1 MLNTH
6 KDIKIALEDII
17 KHNLNSKKNNSKL
30 YKYILKS
37 FNSKDNYDYIVETL
51 EYYVSTLIN
60 SHTIYNQLI
69 YNNKP
74 IRFVFKTNTTDFLTE
89 LCNDL
94 CFNKFQL
101 VIYRDKKK
109 KNGFHI
115 IYPNTYFNNKKELN
129 NLLEER
135 KKKYPEIEII
145 EDMYIPHILN
155 ETIEVISPVN
165 LKKISS
171 FSKIEK
177 EKLFNNTIL
186 NPIDIEHIEP
196 YYKNNVN
203 NNIDTI
209 NVDEEDFNKILEN
222 NGYVDI
228 GKDEFLLKKQSKLLE
243 IKNLK
248 QLKNEENKLLK
259 KELKNQKILEKEQQ
273 KLKKQQQ
280 KKENILKQKE
290 IKELKLIGEDKFYIE
305 DVVGKELEDINNT
318 QENDNY
324 DKETDKKEDKEEDK
338 KEDKEEDKKEDKEDK
353 EEDKKEDKKE
363 DKEEEDYEE
372 EYVYDE
378 NDNEC
383 EDIERT
389 ERKRYILE
397 EVIKDKGVVL
407 YNKLDEIDNNIDNK
421 YIFKIIQFKNK
432 KVLDIFYICEK
443 LNNIIK
449 LKNLID
455 DKNIYGVYQYIDYNK
470 PIRLYFYLKYIDNLE
485 EICEFLDI
493 KLEDIIIQKINMIQP
508 KINIKLS
515 RYDNLDEN
523 KRYLIIHKEKYFNT
537 KSGLDMYLFKM
548 NLAKHYINIEI
559 NTYIPFIFSKYVKL
573 VNYNTKNIG
582 NKVEVLETYK
592 KINIILKYSIL
603 NIYTKEDKKSLINIT
618 ENINRIDFKKKFVDC
633 RDFDKDADILFIKSS
648 MGSGKSTSLVNYINN
663 MEDVV
668 NKKILIISSRITL
681 SNTIYQKFNKTNIKF
696 SNYLSI
702 HNKDTLT
709 NCLKLI
715 ISPNS
720 LIKLQEPLQKYDVVW
735 IDEATSLITYLVSFP
750 YYDLRNIVDVLF
762 RIIYQ
767 TTQLI
772 LTDAD
777 IDELLIEIYTR
788 IKQTK
793 NYKLLSYNNYCKV
806 NELIYSPINNIYE
819 NICKDIKNGKNL
831 YICSDSIK
839 ETKKIYN
846 TIVDGLG
853 IRGEDIMLYNSE
865 SIAEYDRYISEG
877 VNKFWNKYR
886 VVIVSPKVIYG
897 IDFTEHHFHR
907 VYGIYK
913 GGHILSCREIS
924 QQLNRIRNIL
934 DKEITINIVKNNNN
948 LISDVFTFKYYL
960 EKKYYNRV
968 YLNKLSL
975 GSNNRAE
982 LDNLLNILTFVYND
996 ENYRLLDITNPYN
1009 LMVLY
1014 KIIEKN
1020 KGLNT
1025 FEL

>member
-6 KDIKIALEDII
+6 KDIKVALEDII
-17 KHNLNSKKNNSKL
+17 KHNLNCKKDNNKL

-37 FNSKDNYDYIVETL
+37 FNSKHNYDYMVETG
-51 EYYVSTLIN
+51 EYFLSTLIH

-74 IRFVFKTNTTDFLTE
+74 IRFVFKTNTTKFLTE
-89 LCNDL
+89 LCNEL

-109 KNGFHI
+109 KDGFYI
-115 IYPNTYFNNKKELN
+115 IYPNIYFNNKKELN
-129 NLLEER
+129 SLLE
-135 KKKYPEIEII
+135 KQKNKYPEIEMI

-155 ETIEVISPVN
+155 ETIEVISPIN

-171 FSKIEK
+171 FNKLEK

-186 NPIDIEHIEP
+186 NPIDIEDIEP
-196 YYKNNVN
+196 YYKDNVN
-203 NNIDTI
+203 ENIDTI
-209 NVDEEDFNKILEN
+209 NIDKENFDEILES
-222 NGYVDI
+222 NGHVDI
-228 GKDEFLLKKQSKLLE
+228 SNDELLLKKQSKLLE

-248 QLKNEENKLLK
+248 HSKSEEKKLLK
-259 KELKNQKILEKEQQ
+259 KELKKQKQLEKEQQ
-273 KLKKQQQ
+273 KLKNHQQ
-280 KKENILKQKE
+280 KKENTLKQKE
-290 IKELKLIGEDKFYIE
+290 LNELKLIGEDKFYVE
-305 DVVGKELEDINNT
+305 DVVEKELEDINNSNIVINDNILTNNTTENNT

-324 DKETDKKEDKEEDK
+324 DKEEVNKEEK
-338 KEDKEEDKKEDKEDK
+338 KG
-353 EEDKKEDKKE
+353 
-363 DKEEEDYEE
+363 EEEKSEEYYEE
-372 EYVYDE
+372 KQGCEE
-378 NDNEC
+378 SNDVE
-383 EDIERT
+383 EDIERV
-389 ERKRYILE
+389 ERKRYMLE
-397 EVIKDKGVVL
+397 EVIKDTDIIL
-407 YNKLDEIDNNIDNK
+407 YNNLDEIGFNTDNK
-421 YIFKIIQFKNK
+421 YIFKIIQFKEK
-432 KVLDIFYICEK
+432 KVLDIFYIYEK
-443 LNNIIK
+443 LDKIIK
-449 LKNLID
+449 LKNLIED
-455 DKNIYGVYQYIDYNK
+455 ENIYGVYQYIDYNK
-470 PIRLYFYLKYIDNLE
+470 PIRLYFYLRDIDNLE

-508 KINIKLS
+508 TSYAKLNK
-515 RYDNLDEN
+515 YDNPNEN
-523 KRYLIIHKEKYFNT
+523 KKYLIIHKEKYFNT
-537 KSGLDMYLFKM
+537 KSGLDIYLFKM
-548 NLAKHYINIEI
+548 KLTKYYINIEI
-559 NTYIPFIFSKYVKL
+559 NTYIPFIFSKYIKL
-573 VNYNTKNIG
+573 VNYDKEKMD
-582 NKVEVLETYK
+582 NKLEILETLDALETPK
-592 KINIILKYSIL
+592 KINMILKYSIL
-603 NIYTKEDKKSLINIT
+603 NIYTKEDKKSLMNIT
-618 ENINRIDFKKKFVDC
+618 ENINRIDFKKKYVDC
-633 RDFDKDADILFIKSS
+633 KDFDKNADILFIKSS

-681 SNTIYQKFNKTNIKF
+681 SNTIYQKFSKTDIKF

-702 HNKDTLT
+702 NNEDTLT

-750 YYDLRNIVDVLF
+750 YYDLRNILDVLF

-767 TTQLI
+767 TKQLI

-777 IDELLIEIYTR
+777 IDELLIEIYTK

-793 NYKLLSYNNYCKV
+793 NYKLLSYNNYNKV
-806 NELIYSPINNIYE
+806 NELIYSSVSNIYNNICE
-819 NICKDIKNGKNL
+819 DIKNGKNL
-831 YICSDSIK
+831 YICSDSIR

-846 TIVDGLG
+846 AILDNSE
-853 IRGEDIMLYNSE
+853 IIDKDIMLYNSE
-865 SIAEYDRYISEG
+865 SIAEYDRYITEG

-897 IDFTEHHFHR
+897 IDFTENHFHR

-913 GGHILSCREIS
+913 GGNILSCREIS

-948 LISDVFTFKYYL
+948 LISDIFTFKYYL
-960 EKKYYNRV
+960 EKKYYNRI

-975 GSNNRAE
+975 GSSNRLE
-982 LDNLLNILTFVYND
+982 FDNLLNILTFIYND
-996 ENYRLLDITNPYN
+996 DNYRLLDINNPYN

-1020 KGLNT
+1020 KGLNK